1 MIYKTIKTTFDPI
14 IALLTIFILLPFL
27 ILIFIILA
35 LSGSK
40 SKVMF
45 TQTRIG
51 EKGFAFQ
58 IMKFKTMTDDTDS
71 DGKLLPDELR
81 MTKIGSLLRKS
92 SLDEVPQLFN
102 ILAGDMS
109 FVGPRPLLPKYIP
122 LYSQEQLRR
131 HNVKP
136 GITGWAQVNGRNNI
150 TWQKK
155 FELDVW
161 YIDNVS
167 FILDIKI
174 LWLTLKKVI
183 NRNDIT
189 SEDPQTFAP
198 FNGKN

>member
-136 GITGWAQVNGRNNI
+136 GITGWAQVNGRNAI
-150 TWQKK
+150 SWAKK

-161 YIDNVS
+161 YVDNIS
-167 FILDIKI
+167 FLLDLKI
-174 LWLTLKKVI
+174 IFKTIQKVI
-183 NRNDIT
+183 IRDGINAENSATI
-189 SEDPQTFAP
+189 EP
-198 FNGKN
+198 FDGE